1 MVVVVVM
8 TRVEMMMKNPPE
20 EGSRWGRPVEKLAAA
35 ESESQ

>member
-8 TRVEMMMKNPPE
+8 TRVEMMMNPPE